1 MFRKPR
7 LPLHGV
13 LFLAV
18 VLPSLGRADL
28 VEVPLV
34 VDARF
39 VASRV
44 AQALELDETGRGQIR
59 SDPCNRVELSDLVL
73 ATPEGELLASLAVR
87 AITGVQ
93 AMGRCRGPS
102 PWHGRMIVAL
112 EPAVE
117 DGGRGVAFTPTR
129 AELVRPDGAPGL
141 LSRPTRTLAESLV
154 LPRVGRARLDLTE
167 SLATIDGL
175 LASSFSPGAQVFT
188 EGTRIHTLAVV
199 DTGLSLSLRFHVEMA
214 PDTAIAPAE
223 PPLHAAELA
232 QWQRLEDE
240 LDGFLTT
247 VISALAAPPASTDL
261 RLELLAVLLDA
272 RHGIAEAFSAV
283 ESDEGLTESGSSE
296 ADPVRRIFLESW
308 DRLRPW
314 LAEVDGSNVTGLE
327 SDLRLAAFMAGGDAL
342 RALDA
347 LGPAFRLEISSDG
360 LRRLARLLLAEDAPE
375 QFTPLPLGV
384 DPAFRSLFNL
394 DAPADPG
401 PQGLLWNVLD
411 VLIPV
416 AAAREISP
424 AEALRGVVPRLATLD
439 DYLRLVARLLQQQ
452 TGAHLSA
459 GSRFPARLEPRVSP
473 LVWATAWKES
483 CWRQFVGSSE
493 NPRVLTSPVGALGM
507 MQINGRVWRGTYD
520 LKRLAQEIDYNV
532 AAGTKILEHYLVDYA
547 IRRGE
552 HNLPGGDDN
561 LIRAT
566 YAAYNGGPSHLGR
579 YRRDDTPGRL
589 RAIDNEFWRHYQV
602 MKAEQWPDVA
612 SCFAVGG

>member
-1 MFRKPR
+1 MFRKSR
-7 LPLHGV
+7 PLLRGC

-18 VLPSLGRADL
+18 ALPSAGRADM
-28 VEVPLV
+28 VEVPLLV
-34 VDARF
+34 ETRF
-39 VASRV
+39 VAAAV
-44 AQALELDETGRGQIR
+44 EQALELDETGRGQIR
-59 SDPCNRVELSDLVL
+59 SDACNRVELSDLVL
-73 ATPEGELLASLAVR
+73 ATPDVELLASVAVR
-87 AITGVQ
+87 AVTGVQ

-102 PWHGRMIVAL
+102 PWHGRMVVAL
-112 EPAVE
+112 QPAVE
-117 DGGRGVAFTPTR
+117 AGGRAVTFTPAR
-129 AELVRPDGAPGL
+129 AELVRPDGSPGL
-141 LSRPTRTLAESLV
+141 LSRPTRALAENLV
-154 LPRVGRARLDLTE
+154 LPRMGRARLDLGE

-175 LASSFSPGAQVFT
+175 LASSIAPGSRAFT
-188 EGTRIHTLAVV
+188 EGARIHELAVV
-199 DTGLSLSLRFHVEMA
+199 DAGLALSLGLAVDMA
-214 PDTAIAPAE
+214 PDVAAAVE
-223 PPLHAAELA
+223 PPLVEAELA

-247 VISALAAPPASTDL
+247 VISALAAPPASADL

-272 RHGIAEAFSAV
+272 RHAIAEAFS
-283 ESDEGLTESGSSE
+283 EEQNSDRHTEDDFDV
-296 ADPVRRIFLESW
+296 DPVRRIFLESW

-314 LAEVDGSNVTGLE
+314 LADLDGSDVTGLE

-347 LGPAFRLEISSDG
+347 LGPAFRLEISSAG
-360 LRRLARLLLAEDAPE
+360 LRRLARLLLAEDTPE
-375 QFTPLPLGV
+375 RFTPLPLDV

-394 DAPADPG
+394 DSPAPPG
-401 PQGLLWNVLD
+401 PQGLLWNMLD
-411 VLIPV
+411 ALVPV
-416 AAAREISP
+416 AVAREVSP

-452 TGAHLSA
+452 TGAHLSG
-459 GSRFPARLEPRVSP
+459 GSRFPARLEARVSP

-483 CWRQFVGSSE
+483 CWRQFIGSSQ

-520 LKRLAQEIDYNV
+520 LKRLAEEVDYNV

-579 YRRDDTPGRL
+579 YRRDETPARL
-589 RAIDNEFWRHYQV
+589 RAIDNEFWRHYQI
-602 MKAEQWPDVA
+602 MKAKQWPDVS